1 MSIVTDH
8 AKAAAVQS
16 FSMIG
21 AEPVTLGSDT
31 LSCVLAE
38 AEQSKDFED
47 VGFREVVSLVAVCRT
62 SDLPAVSI
70 DKRKATARGD
80 EYRVSGLSVGGT
92 FTRFTLESKHKA

>member
-8 AKAAAVQS
+8 AKGAAVQS

-21 AEPVTLGSDT
+21 AEVVTLGSDT

-38 AEQSKDFED
+38 AEQRKDYED
-47 VGFREVVSLVAVCRT
+47 TAFREIVSLTAVCRT
-62 SDLPAVSI
+62 SDLPTTSI
-70 DKRKATARGD
+70 DKRAASARGED
-80 EYRVSGLSVGGT
+80 YRVEGLSIGGT